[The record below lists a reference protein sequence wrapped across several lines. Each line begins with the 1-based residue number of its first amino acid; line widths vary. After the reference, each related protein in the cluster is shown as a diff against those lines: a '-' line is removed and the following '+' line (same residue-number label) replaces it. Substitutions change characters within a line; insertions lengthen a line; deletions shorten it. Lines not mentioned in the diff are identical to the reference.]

1 MGCLLSS
8 DGLKSNPAKVEAITK
23 RLKLAD
29 VEGAIISYNTNLNSF
44 LSAQKSWNLYA
55 VSAVC
60 QEKIDNGTELATLL
74 HSLQ

>member
-1 MGCLLSS
+1 MGCLVTN

-29 VEGAIISYNTNLNSF
+29 VEGAIISYNTNRSSF
-44 LSAQKSWNLYA
+44 LSAQKSWNLY
-55 VSAVC
+55 AVC

-74 HSLQ
+74 